1 MGVEFAG
8 EPTSRERYVAANGL
22 RFHYLEWGRKE
33 SPPVVLLHGFAQTC
47 HSWDFAALGLCDRF
61 RLIAVDLRGHG
72 DSDWTPDGDYSLEA
86 HQQDLQALLEALRL
100 DRVVLMGNSMGGR
113 VSLLHG
119 AARAG
124 QVTGLV
130 MVDAAPEHVPVGVD
144 KIRRFL
150 EQPDVLDSFEEF
162 VGLVQRYNRRR
173 PVDQIR
179 GSLIH
184 NLRQLSDGRW
194 TWKYDAALRS
204 GRRSPINSREPVARL
219 WKAVD
224 EVRCPALLVR
234 GAESDIVSQAILD
247 KMRQRNPTFEQVT
260 VEGAGHL
267 VVGDNPAEFQKA
279 VSPFLDSLE

>member
-8 EPTSRERYVAANGL
+8 EPTSSERYVAANGL

-47 HSWDFAALGLCDRF
+47 HSWDFVALGLCDRF

-72 DSDWTPDGDYSLEA
+72 DSDWAPDGDYSLEA
-86 HQQDLQALLEALRL
+86 HQRDLQALVEALRL

-119 AARAG
+119 AARAE
-124 QVTGLV
+124 QVTGVV

-162 VGLVQRYNRRR
+162 VGLVQRYNHRR
-173 PVDQIR
+173 PVEQIR

-184 NLRQLSDGRW
+184 NLRQLADGRW

-204 GRRSPINSREPVARL
+204 GQRSPINSREPVARL
-219 WKAVD
+219 WEAVD

-267 VVGDNPAEFQKA
+267 VVGDNPAGFQKA